1 MNNQQRLS
9 VKNLSCCTFFNSS
22 SDLLFSA
29 CLPAILCRLSL
40 VPVNV
45 LPPHTWPNL
54 KRSLTPQ
61 EPMKATM
68 NWNAMLT
75 SEASPFSE
83 KSHLSLLFSPVDV
96 RRNKGEN
103 FLSWEKSECKSASDL
118 WGLTCTFY
126 IFHSS
131 TVEAAEASSTRSVS
145 LNTYPRDTD
154 SIVLC
159 TLFIIF
165 FMHSSLLR
173 FITEERRV

>member
-1 MNNQQRLS
+1 
-9 VKNLSCCTFFNSS
+9 
-22 SDLLFSA
+22 
-29 CLPAILCRLSL
+29 
-40 VPVNV
+40 
-45 LPPHTWPNL
+45 
-54 KRSLTPQ
+54 
-61 EPMKATM
+61 MKATM

-131 TVEAAEASSTRSVS
+131 TVEEAEASSTEYIPQGHWFYCS
-145 LNTYPRDTD
+145 LYFIYHIFLSIPHCYALLQKSEEYNQTAKSAMYFKWQKYNTEQVCD
-154 SIVLC
+154 SIC
-159 TLFIIF
+159 
-165 FMHSSLLR
+165 
-173 FITEERRV
+173 ERGDAQCMLVFRV